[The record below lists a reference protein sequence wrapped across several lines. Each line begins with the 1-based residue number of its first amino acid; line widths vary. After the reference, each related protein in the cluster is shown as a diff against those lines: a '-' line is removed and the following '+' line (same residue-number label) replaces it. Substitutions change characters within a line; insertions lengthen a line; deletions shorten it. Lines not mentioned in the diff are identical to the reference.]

1 MGQMTTAEIFERLGL
16 ALAIGILFGIE
27 RGWQEREG
35 DTGSAGVRTY
45 AMVGLLGGVWGF
57 LAPLA
62 GPVVLGFA
70 ALAFAVTFA
79 LFQWQELHDTQSHS
93 AVGMVAGLLAFALGA
108 YAVLGS
114 RLAAGSAAV
123 AATFILAERRALH
136 GFVERLTWPELRSS
150 LLLLIMTVVFLPVLP
165 DRTIDPWGAFNP
177 FQVWLITVIIGAV
190 SFVGYVAVRLAGT
203 RNGLLYAG
211 VAGGLVSSTTV
222 TWRFAALARHESG
235 LWAAFVSGIA
245 ASWCVSLVR
254 VLAIAFV
261 ISPPLALNLAK
272 PLGFALIVVATASAI
287 FYRFA
292 ERGSEGPELKLDN
305 PFDIG
310 ETLRFGALL
319 SVVLIASKWALAVIG
334 NSGLIALASIS
345 GLADVDPITLS
356 MGQAAGHSVTFP
368 YAAVIVLIATAANT
382 LTRCVLAW
390 SFGGVRLG
398 AIMTTIASA
407 GVIAG
412 LIGLIV

>member
-1 MGQMTTAEIFERLGL
+1 
-16 ALAIGILFGIE
+16 
-27 RGWQEREG
+27 
-35 DTGSAGVRTY
+35 
-45 AMVGLLGGVWGF
+45 
-57 LAPLA
+57 
-62 GPVVLGFA
+62 
-70 ALAFAVTFA
+70 
-79 LFQWQELHDTQSHS
+79 
-93 AVGMVAGLLAFALGA
+93 MVAGLLAFALGA

-123 AATFILAERRALH
+123 AATFILAERQALH

-165 DRTIDPWGAFNP
+165 NRTIDPWGAFNP
-177 FQVWLITVIIGAV
+177 FQIWLITVIIGAV

-222 TWRFAALARHESG
+222 TWRFAALARHETALQST
-235 LWAAFVSGIA
+235 FVAGIA

-254 VLAIAFV
+254 TLTIAFV
-261 ISPPLALNLAK
+261 MSPMLGLSLAK
-272 PLGFALIVVATASAI
+272 PLGFALIVVAAASAT

-292 ERGSEGPELKLDN
+292 ERGGQAPVLKLDN

-319 SVVLIASKWALAVIG
+319 ATVLFASKWAVAVIG
-334 NSGLIALASIS
+334 SGGLIALGSLS

-356 MGQAAGHSVTFP
+356 MGQAAGHGVGFG
-368 YAAVIVLIATAANT
+368 YAAVIVLVATAANT

-398 AIMTTIASA
+398 AIMTAIACA
-407 GVIAG
+407 GAVAV
-412 LIGLIV
+412 LIGLLV